1 VEQVRPLLIFLTETH
16 IVEAEAFD
24 QYYLPG
30 YSVAFCLSH
39 SRHTGGVAIY
49 ARNFIKFSI
58 QLCESAENNWVLGI
72 LVEHGIKAG
81 KYALLYHS
89 PNSSDSRF
97 IQILENWLE
106 TFLDHSKFNLVAGDF
121 NIDWFNE
128 QDSNNLKQLTIF
140 FNLRQ
145 TAHEYTRITST
156 SRTLVDHVFSNF
168 DTVVSLTDAKSKITD
183 HETVFINFDENNN
196 LDNKVKVKCWKK
208 YSKEALS
215 GLVRRSLEFQ
225 SVTNDLDQKAAV
237 LTDVLKTS
245 TSQLVSE
252 KFVDLDNSNSWY
264 TLDLLRLKHKRNNL
278 YIKCNRT
285 NSSSDW
291 HNYSVTR
298 NKYSQLLRKTR
309 SEYIR
314 NKIDQHKDNS
324 KELWKILKNLMKSA
338 NHTPRSITF
347 DGREVQSE
355 QTIADK
361 FNNYFVDSVSLINQS
376 IELVTEPE
384 EIKQPIANNC
394 KLDIFQPVTF
404 AEMKEICFSLE
415 KSAGVDN
422 VGAKVIQDCF
432 DVIGHSLV
440 DLINES
446 LQTGHVPQVWK
457 ESLVVPIQKI
467 AGTNKCEEFRPIN
480 MLHTLEKILEIVVKG
495 QLVAYLNQNHLLI
508 PEQSG
513 YREQHSCETAL
524 NLVLAKWKESIENKE
539 TIFAVFLDLK
549 RAFETIS
556 RPLLLQCLKR
566 FGIEGGV
573 YKWFESYLSNRTQ
586 RTTFLTILL
595 APLVTT
601 LVYHKE
607 VY

>member
-1 VEQVRPLLIFLTETH
+1 MYVNIGGLTSNYAALRYTVEQVRPYVIFLTETH

-30 YSVAFCLSH
+30 YNVAFCLSH

-49 ARNFIKFSI
+49 ARNSIKFSI
-58 QLCESAENNWVLGI
+58 QLCESIENNWFLGI
-72 LVEHGIKAG
+72 FIERGLKTG

-106 TFLDHSKFNLVAGDF
+106 TFLDHSKFNLIAGDF
-121 NIDWFNE
+121 NIDWKNE
-128 QDSNNLKQLTIF
+128 QDSNNLKQLTDF
-140 FNLRQ
+140 LNLRQ
-145 TAHEYTRITST
+145 TVHQYTRVTSN
-156 SRTLVDHVFSNF
+156 SRTLIDHVFSNY
-168 DTVVSLTDAKSKITD
+168 DTVVSVTDAESKITD
-183 HETVFINFDENNN
+183 HETVFINFEENHN

-208 YSKEALS
+208 YSKLAVSE
-215 GLVRRSLEFQ
+215 LVRRSLDFHAA
-225 SVTNDLDQKAAV
+225 TNDLDQKAAV

-252 KFVDLDNSNSWY
+252 KIVDLDNSNSWY

-278 YIKCNRT
+278 YTKCNRT
-285 NSSSDW
+285 NSPSDW

-324 KELWKILKNLMKSA
+324 KELWKILKKLMKSA
-338 NHTPRSITF
+338 NSNPRSITF
-347 DGREVQSE
+347 EGREVHSE
-355 QTIADK
+355 QAIADK
-361 FNNYFVDSVSLINQS
+361 FNDYFVNSVSLINQS
-376 IELVTEPE
+376 IELVTEPD
-384 EIKQPIANNC
+384 EIKQPIASNC
-394 KLDIFQPVTF
+394 KFDIFQPITF
-404 AEMKEICFSLE
+404 AQLKEICFSLE

-467 AGTNKCEEFRPIN
+467 AGTSKCEEFRPIN
-480 MLHTLEKILEIVVKG
+480 MLHTLEKILEIVVKS
-495 QLVAYLNQNHLLI
+495 QLVAY
-508 PEQSG
+508 
-513 YREQHSCETAL
+513 
-524 NLVLAKWKESIENKE
+524 
-539 TIFAVFLDLK
+539 
-549 RAFETIS
+549 
-556 RPLLLQCLKR
+556 
-566 FGIEGGV
+566 
-573 YKWFESYLSNRTQ
+573 
-586 RTTFLTILL
+586 
-595 APLVTT
+595 
-601 LVYHKE
+601 
-607 VY
+607 